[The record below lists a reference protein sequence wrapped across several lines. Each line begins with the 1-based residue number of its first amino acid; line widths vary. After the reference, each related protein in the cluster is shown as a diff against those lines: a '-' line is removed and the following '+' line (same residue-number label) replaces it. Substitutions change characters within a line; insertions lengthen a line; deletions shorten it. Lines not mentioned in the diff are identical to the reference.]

1 MAFGH
6 ARSVTPS
13 RSGVEA
19 AADRGRYLNSTGMV
33 DTALAELDALKESA
47 SSSRRAL

>member
-1 MAFGH
+1 
-6 ARSVTPS
+6 VTPS
-13 RSGVEA
+13 RSGAEAAEA

-33 DTALAELDALKESA
+33 DTALAELDALEESA